1 MEKGYQIKYIISI
14 GGKIWITKCDM
25 CTIIC
30 MPNVPL
36 RSVKENF
43 EVIRIKSKN
52 LKKRAR
58 AILTIWKVHKMSPAI
73 PFKAATCQ

>member
-36 RSVKENF
+36 RSVKRKFWGDKDKIEKSQK
-43 EVIRIKSKN
+43 KSKSHLNN
-52 LKKRAR
+52 LKSA
-58 AILTIWKVHKMSPAI
+58 
-73 PFKAATCQ
+73 